1 MSSRYYVVTDTNNP
15 EATRL
20 IRAKTPAQALRYA
33 VRSRYTVEVANQDD
47 LVALL
52 SSGSQAEVADA
63 AEVDDAA

>member
-1 MSSRYYVVTDTNNP
+1 MSSRYYVVTDTQNP

-20 IRAKTPAQALRYA
+20 IRGKTPAQVLRYA

-52 SSGSQAEVADA
+52 SGGRQAEVADA
-63 AEVDDAA
+63 IDSADAA